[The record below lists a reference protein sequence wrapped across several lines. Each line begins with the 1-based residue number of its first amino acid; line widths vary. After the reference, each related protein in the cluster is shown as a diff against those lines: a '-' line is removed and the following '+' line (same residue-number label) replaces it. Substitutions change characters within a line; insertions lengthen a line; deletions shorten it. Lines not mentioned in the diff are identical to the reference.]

1 MFAPDCQNGVMVK
14 NRKRLLKLVAVHCDM
29 PCIGDRP
36 KVTVTPGVT
45 NGDEDGM
52 RQSTAVTPVDDHST
66 SFCRT
71 PPPFPGNGDLKIWL
85 MRLVDY
91 FQENTIPEEKRYGFT
106 KLLFSD
112 EGYGMRCLLDVD
124 FICRHGCVFNFALG
138 TLTCGKAVTKI
149 LLEGLHNELIKAGI
163 LQAAPTTEEERGAVE
178 TLINQLLSRD
188 PAACCLRLINR
199 TYAAKQRQNQCGM
212 SAFGS
217 CRNAVLKPTAAAEKQ
232 APSSSHNND
241 PFLSLFASTNVGASQ
256 KGMRSFGAHREN
268 VSKSISS
275 RQFSHDKAKITET
288 IIPKQSIGSVASQ
301 LHLSAPIGS
310 PRQHVMRIDSA
321 TGQKMDPMSNTFLT
335 KSAAPN
341 PNSHAG
347 TSIMDRFRK
356 QVLATDD
363 KTEMHH
369 DRQTESLLPRWSD
382 RSGLVSPTGTGAG
395 VSGLG
400 PHRQV
405 ITHVIDQCPLTDEM
419 ITDSKKVVPWA
430 LSPSLQSQQGSG
442 GFQKRRDV
450 TSVTNY

>member
-1 MFAPDCQNGVMVK
+1 MG
-14 NRKRLLKLVAVHCDM
+14 DM
-29 PCIGDRP
+29 HRIGDRP
-36 KVTVTPGVT
+36 KLTVTPGVT
-45 NGDEDGM
+45 NGDEHGM
-52 RQSTAVTPVDDHST
+52 QQSTAVTPCVDDHST
-66 SFCRT
+66 AFCRA
-71 PPPFPGNGDLKIWL
+71 PPPFTGNGDLKIWL

-91 FQENTIPEEKRYGFT
+91 FEENAIPEERRYGFT
-106 KLLFSD
+106 KLLLSD
-112 EGYGMRCLLDVD
+112 EGYGMRCLLDAD
-124 FICRHGCVFNFALG
+124 FISGHGCVFNFALG

-149 LLEGLHNELIKAGI
+149 LLEGWHNQLIKAGI
-163 LQAAPTTEEERGAVE
+163 LQVAPTTEEEQGAVE

-188 PAACCLRLINR
+188 PAASCSRLVNR

-275 RQFSHDKAKITET
+275 KQFSHDKAKITET

-356 QVLATDD
+356 QVLATDH

-430 LSPSLQSQQGSG
+430 LSPSLQSQQGTG
-442 GFQKRRDV
+442 GFQKRHQSISQSPTFV
-450 TSVTNY
+450 

>member
-1 MFAPDCQNGVMVK
+1 MENDERSPPQ
-14 NRKRLLKLVAVHCDM
+14 KRRIPVVI
-29 PCIGDRP
+29 PCSIPWESRP
-36 KVTVTPGVT
+36 
-45 NGDEDGM
+45 
-52 RQSTAVTPVDDHST
+52 
-66 SFCRT
+66 
-71 PPPFPGNGDLKIWL
+71 
-85 MRLVDY
+85 
-91 FQENTIPEEKRYGFT
+91 
-106 KLLFSD
+106 
-112 EGYGMRCLLDVD
+112 CL
-124 FICRHGCVFNFALG
+124 
-138 TLTCGKAVTKI
+138 
-149 LLEGLHNELIKAGI
+149 
-163 LQAAPTTEEERGAVE
+163 
-178 TLINQLLSRD
+178 
-188 PAACCLRLINR
+188 
-199 TYAAKQRQNQCGM
+199 QNQCGM

-275 RQFSHDKAKITET
+275 KQFSHDKAKITET

-419 ITDSKKVVPWA
+419 ITDMVDFKSDVMLPLLRITTASPAISIQLIGVYKLAAYNHKILTPLTQKFDRFFSRIPKIVSTFLRFTMNRLPNENAQNIHWNQSTDNSHLINITQSFQHAKTHKLHVKQIFIFINTSKHHTTEFYKCE
-430 LSPSLQSQQGSG
+430 
-442 GFQKRRDV
+442 
-450 TSVTNY
+450 

>member
-1 MFAPDCQNGVMVK
+1 MLNGARAV
-14 NRKRLLKLVAVHCDM
+14 NR
-29 PCIGDRP
+29 
-36 KVTVTPGVT
+36 
-45 NGDEDGM
+45 
-52 RQSTAVTPVDDHST
+52 
-66 SFCRT
+66 
-71 PPPFPGNGDLKIWL
+71 
-85 MRLVDY
+85 
-91 FQENTIPEEKRYGFT
+91 
-106 KLLFSD
+106 
-112 EGYGMRCLLDVD
+112 
-124 FICRHGCVFNFALG
+124 
-138 TLTCGKAVTKI
+138 TKI
-149 LLEGLHNELIKAGI
+149 LLEGWHNQLIKAGI
-163 LQAAPTTEEERGAVE
+163 LQAAPTTEEEQGAVE

-188 PAACCLRLINR
+188 PAASCLRLVNR
-199 TYAAKQRQNQCGM
+199 TYAAKQRQVRIYTGGYNSSMRTLEQYLEALITGAMENDERSPPQKRRIPVVIPCSIPWESRPCLQNQCGM

-217 CRNAVLKPTAAAEKQ
+217 CRNAVLKPTVAAEKQ

-275 RQFSHDKAKITET
+275 KQFSHDKAKITET

-356 QVLATDD
+356 QVLATDH

-405 ITHVIDQCPLTDEM
+405 ITHVIDQCPLTNEM

-430 LSPSLQSQQGSG
+430 LSPSLQSQQGTG

-450 TSVTNY
+450 TSINQSVSHLHLFKPQRTSSIYSTSKKSINA

>member
-1 MFAPDCQNGVMVK
+1 
-14 NRKRLLKLVAVHCDM
+14 
-29 PCIGDRP
+29 
-36 KVTVTPGVT
+36 
-45 NGDEDGM
+45 
-52 RQSTAVTPVDDHST
+52 
-66 SFCRT
+66 
-71 PPPFPGNGDLKIWL
+71 

-91 FQENTIPEEKRYGFT
+91 FEENAIPEERRYSFT
-106 KLLFSD
+106 KLLLSE
-112 EGYGMRCLLDVD
+112 EGYGMRCLLDAD
-124 FICRHGCVFNFALG
+124 FISGHGCVFNFALG

-149 LLEGLHNELIKAGI
+149 LLEGWHNQLIKAGI
-163 LQAAPTTEEERGAVE
+163 LQAAPTTEEEQGAVE

-188 PAACCLRLINR
+188 PAASCLRLVNR

-275 RQFSHDKAKITET
+275 KQFSHDKAKITET

-356 QVLATDD
+356 QVLATDH

-430 LSPSLQSQQGSG
+430 LSPSLQSQQGTG
-442 GFQKRRDV
+442 GFQKRHQSISQSPTFV
-450 TSVTNY
+450 

>member
-1 MFAPDCQNGVMVK
+1 MK
-14 NRKRLLKLVAVHCDM
+14 
-29 PCIGDRP
+29 
-36 KVTVTPGVT
+36 
-45 NGDEDGM
+45 
-52 RQSTAVTPVDDHST
+52 S
-66 SFCRT
+66 
-71 PPPFPGNGDLKIWL
+71 
-85 MRLVDY
+85 
-91 FQENTIPEEKRYGFT
+91 
-106 KLLFSD
+106 KLL
-112 EGYGMRCLLDVD
+112 
-124 FICRHGCVFNFALG
+124 N
-138 TLTCGKAVTKI
+138 KTKI

-199 TYAAKQRQNQCGM
+199 TYAAKQRQVRIYTGGYNSSMRTFEQYLEALMGAMENDERSPPQKRRIPVVIPCSIPWESRPCLQNQCGM

-442 GFQKRRDV
+442 GFQKRHQSISQSPTFV
-450 TSVTNY
+450 

>member
-1 MFAPDCQNGVMVK
+1 LGFYKLLQ
-14 NRKRLLKLVAVHCDM
+14 LLKKM
-29 PCIGDRP
+29 
-36 KVTVTPGVT
+36 
-45 NGDEDGM
+45 
-52 RQSTAVTPVDDHST
+52 
-66 SFCRT
+66 
-71 PPPFPGNGDLKIWL
+71 
-85 MRLVDY
+85 
-91 FQENTIPEEKRYGFT
+91 
-106 KLLFSD
+106 
-112 EGYGMRCLLDVD
+112 
-124 FICRHGCVFNFALG
+124 
-138 TLTCGKAVTKI
+138 
-149 LLEGLHNELIKAGI
+149 
-163 LQAAPTTEEERGAVE
+163 E

-188 PAACCLRLINR
+188 PAASCLRLVNR
-199 TYAAKQRQNQCGM
+199 TYAAKQRQVRIYTGGYNSSMRTLEQYLEALIAANAHCSISSNSSAYKRTGAMENDERSPPQKRRIPVVIPCSIPWESRPCLQNQCGM

-275 RQFSHDKAKITET
+275 KQFSHDKAKITET

-356 QVLATDD
+356 QVLATDH

-430 LSPSLQSQQGSG
+430 LSPSLQSQQGTG
-442 GFQKRRDV
+442 GFQKRHQSISQSPTFV
-450 TSVTNY
+450 